1 MAPRSKNFTI
11 SVAGRSSRCK
21 AFNLNILKL
30 TSTCSWPSPIKIT
43 ENFVLFLLKEVK
55 VSIIYNGKRVRKAA
69 LIIGFAKY
77 SISQI
82 ISLSFSFLFTCSVSF
97 WMYRFAIPQIVSI
110 FFFFSCLVLKSI
122 QFLRSYM
129 IWIMIW
135 ICKEFY
141 SSDHISP
148 FFFFS
153 CLVSFDMYRG
163 RQRLT
168 VRDWAWREVGQ
179 KIGVKIRTHQK
190 NRNTPRKKNRLNK
203 GKIEDKWQ

>member
-30 TSTCSWPSPIKIT
+30 TSTCSWPSLIKIT

-82 ISLSFSFLFTCSVSF
+82 ISLSFSFFHLLCLVLNVQICNSSDRIYLFLF
-97 WMYRFAIPQIVSI
+97 QLLGLEKYPIPQII
-110 FFFFSCLVLKSI
+110 YDLDYDMDLQGI
-122 QFLRSYM
+122 LFLRSYLSLFLFQLLGL
-129 IWIMIW
+129 IWYVQGSTEVDGKRLSTEGGRPKNW
-135 ICKEFY
+135 GKNKN
-141 SSDHISP
+141 SP
-148 FFFFS
+148 
-153 CLVSFDMYRG
+153 
-163 RQRLT
+163 
-168 VRDWAWREVGQ
+168 
-179 KIGVKIRTHQK
+179 
-190 NRNTPRKKNRLNK
+190 KK
-203 GKIEDKWQ
+203 

>member
-82 ISLSFSFLFTCSVSF
+82 ISLSFSFSVAHLKSTD
-97 WMYRFAIPQIVSI
+97 
-110 FFFFSCLVLKSI
+110 LKSI
-122 QFLRSYM
+122 QFLRSLFLFQLLGLEKYWIPQIIYDLDYDM
-129 IWIMIW
+129 DLQGILFLRSYLSLFLFQLLGLIWYVQGSTEVDGKRLSTEGGRPKNW
-135 ICKEFY
+135 GKNKN
-141 SSDHISP
+141 SP
-148 FFFFS
+148 
-153 CLVSFDMYRG
+153 
-163 RQRLT
+163 
-168 VRDWAWREVGQ
+168 
-179 KIGVKIRTHQK
+179 
-190 NRNTPRKKNRLNK
+190 KK
-203 GKIEDKWQ
+203 